1 MIAVDTNLLVY
12 AHRRD
17 SPWFEPARQALLSL
31 VEGTATWSIP
41 WPCLHEFLA
50 ISTHHHIY
58 NPPTEL
64 QRALEQVAALV
75 ASPSL
80 VLLSEGAGYW
90 PVLARLLAG
99 GRVTGARVHDA
110 RIAAICLCHGVSEL
124 WSADR
129 DFSRFPELK
138 TRNPLVGRGERTTP

>member
-17 SPWFEPARQALLSL
+17 SPWFEPAKGALRSL
-31 VEGTATWSIP
+31 VEGTASWAIP

-50 ISTHHHIY
+50 ICSHPNVY
-58 NPPTEL
+58 RPPTEVP
-64 QRALEQVAALV
+64 RALEQVAALLG
-75 ASPSL
+75 SPTL
-80 VLLSEGAGYW
+80 MLLSEPAGYW
-90 PVLARLLAG
+90 QVLGRLLAA
-99 GRVTGARVHDA
+99 GRVTGAKVHDA
-110 RIAAICLCHGVSEL
+110 RVAALCLCHGVTEL

-138 TRNPLVGRGERTTP
+138 TRNPLVP

>member
-17 SPWFEPARQALLSL
+17 SPWFEPARQALRPL
-31 VEGTATWSIP
+31 VEGSTTWAIP

-50 ISTHHHIY
+50 ISTHPNIY
-58 NPPTEL
+58 RPPTDL
-64 QRALEQVAALV
+64 ARALEQVTVLV

-80 VLLSEGAGYW
+80 MLLSEPAGYW
-90 PVLARLLAG
+90 QVLGRLLAA
-99 GRVTGARVHDA
+99 GRVTGAKVHDA
-110 RIAAICLCHGVSEL
+110 RIAALCLCHGVSEL

-129 DFSRFPELK
+129 DFSRFPELA
-138 TRNPLVGRGERTTP
+138 TRNPLVP